1 MIMVVMVIKDPLL
14 IKSNGHVNSQVDMFD
29 FTLVC
34 APGEITLAPCITGLS
49 FYFIYFIFLNSLL
62 SFLPRSLH

>member
-1 MIMVVMVIKDPLL
+1 MIMVVMLIKDPLL

-29 FTLVC
+29 FTLIC

-49 FYFIYFIFLNSLL
+49 FFCFFYSLL

>member
-29 FTLVC
+29 FTLIC
-34 APGEITLAPCITGLS
+34 APGEMTLAPCITGLI
-49 FYFIYFIFLNSLL
+49 FFFFFLNSLL